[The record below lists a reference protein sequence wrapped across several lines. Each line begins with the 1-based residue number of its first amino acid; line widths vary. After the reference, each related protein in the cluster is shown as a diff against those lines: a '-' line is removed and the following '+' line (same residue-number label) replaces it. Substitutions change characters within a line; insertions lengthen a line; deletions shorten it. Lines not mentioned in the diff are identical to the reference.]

1 MSYWSRHEEMKNS
14 VKVERAKL
22 DMSQSDLAEKV
33 GVAPLTIHNI
43 EKSKK
48 SPSVLL
54 ALKIA
59 KVFKTSVESIFS
71 LENSDY
77 ETNR

>member
-1 MSYWSRHEEMKNS
+1 MKNS
-14 VKVERAKL
+14 IKVERARL
-22 DMSQSDLAEKV
+22 DMSQSDLAEEV

-54 ALKIA
+54 AMKIA
-59 KVFKTSVESIFS
+59 KVFKTPVEEIFS
-71 LENSDY
+71 LEESDLKSK
-77 ETNR
+77 